1 MKITM
6 LKTAGAVLVAAMVM
20 NVAAQ
25 EQAQEDINYG
35 DPTASFSTLGV
46 SASKD
51 HTQLNGMYGAGS
63 NIFQLD
69 LGVKNKTDDKG
80 KGGDVNYRGR
90 YFHVTDGPGY
100 SVDVLGSQNNFDGG
114 DKSTSNTVLAGLI
127 YKFQV
132 TDNISVFPMA
142 SLGYTR
148 TDSDTLGV
156 KDKDTDT
163 LFQGGVY
170 AMYGFDDGHWVY
182 VNPKVTHMRKAYANL
197 AQVEA
202 GGGFMVAEK
211 VSVGAKVEYTAKNTK
226 LNMDKDDTVAW
237 LQANYYF

>member
-1 MKITM
+1 MKKAILAT
-6 LKTAGAVLVAAMVM
+6 TATLLMAALSTGAMAEEE
-20 NVAAQ
+20 NV
-25 EQAQEDINYG
+25 NYG

-46 SASKD
+46 SASEN

-69 LGVKNKTDDKG
+69 LGFKNKTNDKG
-80 KGGDVNYRGR
+80 KAGDVNYRGR
-90 YFHVTDGPGY
+90 YFHVTDGLGY
-100 SVDVLGSQNNFDGG
+100 SVDVLGGVNNFENG

-142 SLGYTR
+142 SMGYTR
-148 TDSDTLGV
+148 SDMNPKTGADSKT
-156 KDKDTDT
+156 TDT

-182 VNPKVTHMRKAYANL
+182 VNPKVTHMRKANTNV

-211 VSVGAKVEYTAKNTK
+211 VSVGAKVEYTAKNDK
-226 LNMDKDDTVAW
+226 LGMKKDDTVGW